1 MSGGTRFLVDRHMA
15 LTLGGHT
22 YFRVQVRGSAIRL
35 ARGFCVAGCC
45 GGGHVTWCHEV
56 AKPVLA
62 AACNYICT
70 DSFEIQAKR
79 AYNYEEKSENGLRT
93 SPYRLSHFV
102 APLYVA
108 PPTTP
113 SKATPEAS

>member
-1 MSGGTRFLVDRHMA
+1 MGKR
-15 LTLGGHT
+15 
-22 YFRVQVRGSAIRL
+22 IL

-45 GGGHVTWCHEV
+45 GGGHIKWCHEV

-79 AYNYEEKSENGLRT
+79 AYYDEEKSENGLRT

-108 PPTTP
+108 PSTTP
-113 SKATPEAS
+113 SNAKPTSEFTWGKVFARTIFI

>member
-1 MSGGTRFLVDRHMA
+1 MRIEEELTVSHRF
-15 LTLGGHT
+15 TCLGC
-22 YFRVQVRGSAIRL
+22 
-35 ARGFCVAGCC
+35 CVAGCC
-45 GGGHVTWCHEV
+45 GGGHVKWCHEV

-108 PPTTP
+108 PSTTP
-113 SKATPEAS
+113 SNANDPRRV

>member
-1 MSGGTRFLVDRHMA
+1 MKFA
-15 LTLGGHT
+15 
-22 YFRVQVRGSAIRL
+22 L
-35 ARGFCVAGCC
+35 ARGFCVAWCW
-45 GGGHVTWCHEV
+45 GGGHVKWCHEV

-79 AYNYEEKSENGLRT
+79 AYYDEEESENGLRT

-108 PPTTP
+108 PSTTP
-113 SKATPEAS
+113 SNATSPEPDFFTAEPIESL